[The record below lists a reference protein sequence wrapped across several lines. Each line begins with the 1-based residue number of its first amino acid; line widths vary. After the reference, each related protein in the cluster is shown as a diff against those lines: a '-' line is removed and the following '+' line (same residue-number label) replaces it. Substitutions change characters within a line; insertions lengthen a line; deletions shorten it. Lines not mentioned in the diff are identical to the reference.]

1 MRSVASTFCLLLAV
15 CAPMPGA
22 DLENLYLTNQWF
34 RLRDAAGPAAPEFYR
49 GAVAAAFNDPATAE
63 RYLGAVMRTG
73 SDTSQRVE
81 AALLLEEM
89 YTRSG
94 RRKAAAAQLQ
104 RVESLLRGLTQ
115 ASQLDRAV
123 YRNFRQVRAELA
135 ALNGYADQTVVARG
149 LSRIPYYQVD
159 NQIVLPLKINGQ
171 PANYYVDT
179 GSSASFLSETEA
191 KRLGMTVHAVSI
203 PIEPYGAHSDATAT
217 GVAIAHDLVIG
228 NIHFRDVAFLVDQ
241 DEDHDGLL
249 GLPLLLALETLRWNS
264 DGTMELG
271 FPAGPRDPAA
281 ANLCLDEGQLVTEAA
296 FGSEK
301 LNLLVDTGAFE
312 TLLFPTFSDQFA
324 KTVEAGTPEPFD
336 ISATNHDPGARTL
349 SSLTMR
355 VGGASVTAGRIHAL
369 SRNFTED
376 GSWAHGNMGTD
387 FAGNAKSVTLDFQAM
402 RLTIEGGVSW
412 AGSEAGC
419 ALPANF
425 ACLGGFTCTARYDRD
440 VRCHVDRVPAEAPA
454 GNTLAEPDNS
464 DISASCRLPA
474 SFACSRDERCIAVFD
489 GKGGCRIEHTRAAAP
504 PAGAPP
510 ETGSTVSAHT
520 SPTIAGPDVREII
533 ERSLKF
539 ESLEL
544 APAKDYVYTNET
556 VQKFLDADGAVTKT
570 SSETHEVMTLYDQE
584 YERLISKDGKPLPP
598 DKERVEQ
605 TRFDKA
611 VAKRAH
617 EAPEAKAKRE
627 EAERKQSARSLAC
640 DDEFVKLF
648 QFRLEGSGEINGRPA
663 WIVAVNALPNIA
675 PSCDAIKNLAKLHF
689 KVWVDQAEFRWA
701 QVQGENTAPITWGK
715 ILLRIPT
722 GQLHFTFQQRR
733 LSAGVWMASSMDARL
748 HPHLM
753 VFAKL
758 HLQVIETYSNYRKF
772 QSDSKVVPLAEVK

>member
-1 MRSVASTFCLLLAV
+1 MRSVASTFCLLLAI
-15 CAPMPGA
+15 CAPLPGA

-34 RLRDAAGPAAPEFYR
+34 RLRDASGPAAPQFYR

-73 SDTSQRVE
+73 SDTAQRVE

-104 RVESLLRGLTQ
+104 RVETLLRGLTQ

-123 YRNFRQVRAELA
+123 YRNFRQARAEQG
-135 ALNGYADQTVVARG
+135 ALNGYPDQTVVARG

-159 NQIVLPLKINGQ
+159 NQIVLPLTINGH
-171 PANYYVDT
+171 PANYYMDT

-191 KRLGMTVHAVSI
+191 KRLGLTVHAVSI

-217 GVAIAHDLVIG
+217 GVAVAHDLVIG
-228 NIHFRDVAFLVDQ
+228 NIHLRDVSFLVDR
-241 DEDHDGLL
+241 DDDHDGLL
-249 GLPLLLALETLRWNS
+249 GLPLLVALGTLRWNS

-271 FPAGPRDPAA
+271 FPSRPRDLAS
-281 ANLCLDEGQLVTEAA
+281 ANLCLDDGQLVTEAA

-301 LNLLVDTGAFE
+301 LNLLVDTGTFE

-336 ISATNHDPGARTL
+336 ISDTNHDPGARTL
-349 SSLTMR
+349 SSLTLR
-355 VGGASVTAGRIHAL
+355 VGGTHVTAGRIHAL

-376 GSWAHGNMGTD
+376 GSWAHGNLGTD
-387 FAGNAKSVTLDFQAM
+387 FAGNAQSVTLDFQAM
-402 RLTIEGGVSW
+402 RLTIEGGASS

-419 ALPANF
+419 PLPANF
-425 ACLGGFTCTARYDRD
+425 ACLSGFTCTARYDRD

-454 GNTLAEPDNS
+454 GNSLAEADDS
-464 DISASCRLPA
+464 DGSASCRLPA
-474 SFACSRDERCIAVFD
+474 SFACPRDERCSAMFD
-489 GKGGCRIEHTRAAAP
+489 GKGGCRIEHVRGTAPPPGPAPEKDGTVTGAAAP
-504 PAGAPP
+504 PAG
-510 ETGSTVSAHT
+510 
-520 SPTIAGPDVREII
+520 PDAREII

-544 APAKDYVYTNET
+544 TPAKDYVYTDET
-556 VQKFLDADGAVTKT
+556 VLKFLDADGVVKNTT
-570 SSETHEVMTLYDQE
+570 SETHEVMTLYDQE
-584 YERLISKDGKPLPP
+584 YQRLLRKDGKPLPP
-598 DKERVEQ
+598 DKERAEQ
-605 TRFDKA
+605 ARFDKA
-611 VAKRAH
+611 VEKRAH
-617 EAPEAKAKRE
+617 ESPEAKAKRE
-627 EAERKQSARSLAC
+627 EAERKRSAQQLVC
-640 DDEFVKLF
+640 DSEFLKLF

-663 WIVAVNALPNIA
+663 WIVEGNALPDA
-675 PSCDAIKNLAKLHF
+675 SPSCDDTKTLAKLHF
-689 KVWVDQAEFRWA
+689 KVWIDQVESRWA
-701 QVQGENTAPITWGK
+701 QMEGDNIAPITWGK

-733 LSAGVWMASSMDARL
+733 LGEGVWMASSMNARL
-748 HPHLM
+748 DPRLM

-758 HLQVIETYSNYRKF
+758 HLEVNDTYSNFRKF
-772 QSDSKVVPLAEVK
+772 RSDSKVVPLGEVK